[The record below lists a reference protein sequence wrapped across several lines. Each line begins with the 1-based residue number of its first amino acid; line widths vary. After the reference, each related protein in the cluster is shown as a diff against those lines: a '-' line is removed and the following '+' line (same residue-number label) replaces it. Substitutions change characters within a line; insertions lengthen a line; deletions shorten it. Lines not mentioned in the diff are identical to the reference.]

1 MKSNNQL
8 VYNIILMVGDFL
20 ALVFAFSI
28 AYILRVTLDH
38 QAFSVA
44 IHARTY
50 LIIFLSI
57 MPFWILIFAL
67 FSLYSERILERRYNE
82 MMRLIIASLIGIL
95 FVISFSYIF
104 NIPVFPAKIVVL
116 YGFLLALFF
125 VFLFRTLARIIR
137 QELFKYNIGVNNVA
151 IIGNNLAATEIA
163 NSIKNT
169 KKTGYKILA
178 VIGTKISNKN
188 FNFDYFGS
196 FNQFIKTDL
205 TDEIHTIIQ
214 TELFNDNQKNDEILT
229 YCQENHIAYRFIPGN
244 NELFIGNI
252 TVDLFHSMPIVAV
265 HQTPLIGWGRIIK
278 RSFDILAS
286 LLLIILTSPF
296 MLVVLTILMFD
307 KGDPI
312 FTQTRLSRFGHK
324 IKIYKF
330 RTYYHEYHRMSPE
343 KGFKKMGREDLAIL
357 YRKNGDYLE
366 NDPRISPIGRFL
378 RQTSLDELPQLFNV
392 FKGDLSLVGPRPL
405 EPFEINKY
413 GKKNLIL
420 SVKSGLTGLAV
431 ISGRRNIPY
440 EERRK
445 LDIYYVQHW
454 SFLNDIIIIIKT
466 IKIVLKRDGAK

>member
-20 ALVFAFSI
+20 ALVFAFSM
-28 AYILRVTLDH
+28 AYIFRVTLDH
-38 QAFSVA
+38 QPFSVA

-50 LIIFLSI
+50 LIIFLSL

-67 FSLYSERILERRYNE
+67 FNLYSEGTLEKRYNE
-82 MMRLIIASLIGIL
+82 MMRLIVACLVGIL

-104 NIPVFPAKIVVL
+104 NIPIFPAKIVVL
-116 YGFLLALFF
+116 YGFLLALFC

-137 QELFKYNIGVNNVA
+137 QQLFKYNIGINNVI
-151 IIGNNLAATEIA
+151 IIGNNLTATEIA
-163 NSIKNT
+163 NNIKDTN
-169 KKTGYKILA
+169 KTGYKILA
-178 VIGTKISNKN
+178 MIGKRINNKN
-188 FNFDYFGS
+188 FNYFS
-196 FNQFIKTDL
+196 NFNQFINSDNK
-205 TDEIHTIIQ
+205 DEIHTVIQ

-252 TVDLFHSMPIVAV
+252 TVDLFHSMPIIAV

-278 RSFDILAS
+278 RSFDIIAS
-286 LLLIILTSPF
+286 LILIVVTSPF
-296 MLVVLTILMFD
+296 MLIVLIILMFD

-330 RTYYHEYHRMSPE
+330 RTYYHQYHRMTPE

-366 NDPRISPIGRFL
+366 NDPRISPIGKFL

-392 FKGDLSLVGPRPL
+392 LKGDLSLVGPRPL

-431 ISGRRNIPY
+431 ISGRRNISY

-466 IKIVLKRDGAK
+466 IKVVFKRDGAK